1 MRNHIFTNEEQEE
14 ASAALTKAEE
24 ALPYSV
30 RTVEGDASETG
41 LIRFAQLINDIDTE
55 RASQPIFAYQKN
67 GKTVETKIPFSSET
81 KFNLFVRDMNP
92 SQKDPDNAE
101 DNLTVV
107 MKGAPERI
115 INRCS
120 TILVQGEEKP
130 FDQGAKDAVNGANE
144 SLGKLG
150 ERVLALAICK
160 LDPSVYSK
168 SPAYEFDIETWKTW

>member
-1 MRNHIFTNEEQEE
+1 
-14 ASAALTKAEE
+14 
-24 ALPYSV
+24 
-30 RTVEGDASETG
+30 
-41 LIRFAQLINDIDTE
+41 
-55 RASQPIFAYQKN
+55 
-67 GKTVETKIPFSSET
+67 
-81 KFNLFVRDMNP
+81 MNP
-92 SQKDPDNAE
+92 SQKDPDNTE

-130 FDQGAKDAVNGANE
+130 FDQSAKEAVNGANE
-144 SLGKLG
+144 TLGKLG